1 MFTMDDLFD
10 IAINME
16 KNGEAVYVD
25 SILRINRQ
33 ELKDKLQWMADEEA
47 RHREWFEGQK
57 NQLTLEI
64 EEKYLKEMVPGV
76 LQQMMDEKALSL
88 EDIDF
93 SQINNIKDL
102 FEIFIGFEEDTI
114 GFYEVLEM
122 FISDPADKKG
132 LDIIMEEEKKHVAN
146 LCEMISKL

>member
-64 EEKYLKEMVPGV
+64 EEKYLKEMVPRV

>member
-25 SILRINRQ
+25 SVLRIDRP
-33 ELKDKLQWMADEEA
+33 ELKEKLQWMAREET
-47 RHREWFEGQK
+47 RHHEWFTDQK

-64 EEKYLKEMVPGV
+64 EEKHLKEMVPGA

-88 EDIDF
+88 DDIDF
-93 SQINNIKDL
+93 SQMNNIKEL
-102 FEIFIGFEEDTI
+102 FEAFIDFEEDTI
-114 GFYEVLEM
+114 RFYEVLEM
-122 FISDPADKKG
+122 FISDPAAKKG
-132 LDIIMEEEKKHVAN
+132 LDIIVEEEKKHVAN

>member
-25 SILRINRQ
+25 SVLRVDRP
-33 ELKDKLQWMADEEA
+33 ELKDKLQWMAGEEA
-47 RHREWFEGQK
+47 RHREWFTDQK

-64 EEKYLKEMVPGV
+64 EEKHLKEMVPDT

-88 EDIDF
+88 DDIDF
-93 SQINNIKDL
+93 SQMNNIKDL
-102 FEIFIGFEEDTI
+102 FETFIGFEEDTI
-114 GFYEVLEM
+114 RFYEVLEM
-122 FISDPADKKG
+122 FISDPAAKKG
-132 LDIIMEEEKKHVAN
+132 LDIIVEEEKKHVAN
-146 LCEMISKL
+146 LYEMISKL